1 MSKPGFDQETWY
13 GCCSQ
18 HVPWDLEHISSL
30 CWEKFLSDSKKRSPS
45 SGSWLKKQ
53 RQDCLPRHG
62 GIGHAEEQTSTSLVL
77 LNLDCL
83 LSGLWQKKKKK
94 ERERFWIPFVLP
106 FYVAQRKTKAKTCP
120 LKLFSI
126 WKNKQTPFQWET
138 SDLKQ
143 DSVKAPSLPVPWG
156 EAPESLHSFI
166 PFTRFSWWLF
176 PFYLSCTNDML
187 WASFK

>member
-83 LSGLWQKKKKK
+83 LSGLWQKKKIK
-94 ERERFWIPFVLP
+94 RERGSEFP
-106 FYVAQRKTKAKTCP
+106 
-120 LKLFSI
+120 LFSPFMLP
-126 WKNKQTPFQWET
+126 KGKPKQKHALWSSFLYEKINRPLFSET

>member
-83 LSGLWQKKKKK
+83 LSGLWQKKKK
-94 ERERFWIPFVLP
+94 ERERGSEFPLFSPFMLP
-106 FYVAQRKTKAKTCP
+106 KGKPKQKHALWSSFLYEKINRPLFSERLQTWSRIQ
-120 LKLFSI
+120 LKLPHCQCPGEKPLNPYIPLSHS
-126 WKNKQTPFQWET
+126 P
-138 SDLKQ
+138 
-143 DSVKAPSLPVPWG
+143 DSLG
-156 EAPESLHSFI
+156 DYFHS
-166 PFTRFSWWLF
+166 T
-176 PFYLSCTNDML
+176 
-187 WASFK
+187 